1 MSEAF
6 PLDREEQ
13 GFPRAVHAERRAQE
27 GQKVA
32 SGGGGQ
38 TACRVGSSSPRILL
52 ETAAVLGTCEER
64 GGPL

>member
-32 SGGGGQ
+32 SGGGGGRLP
-38 TACRVGSSSPRILL
+38 AG
-52 ETAAVLGTCEER
+52 
-64 GGPL
+64 